1 MREGRTVITLGCARS
16 FFWFVAG
23 ITFFNYR
30 DYIENKS
37 QTVDCL
43 PTMFLRVRSVTQTN
57 MLMGIKRLRFI

>member
-1 MREGRTVITLGCARS
+1 MRDGRTVITLGCARS

-23 ITFFNYR
+23 ITFFSYR
-30 DYIENKS
+30 DYIVNKP

-57 MLMGIKRLRFI
+57 MLVGIKRLRFI